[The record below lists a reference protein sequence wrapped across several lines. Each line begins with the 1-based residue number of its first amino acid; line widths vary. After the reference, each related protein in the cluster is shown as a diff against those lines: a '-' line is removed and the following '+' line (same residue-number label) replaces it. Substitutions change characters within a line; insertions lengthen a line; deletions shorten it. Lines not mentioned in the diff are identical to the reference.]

1 MTIECAFFG
10 SLVRDAEAKTSKAGK
25 KYLRFNIRTG
35 DGDTAQFINTTV
47 FDPEAIADADRLAKG
62 VRVYI
67 EGRLSLDTWTGQDG
81 VARHGLSATVWHCRL
96 SHIGRNRPTRQDQ
109 QKQSDPPA
117 SDRGCAARNDYGPN
131 GGGSAYLNDEIP
143 FAPEVR

>member
-25 KYLRFNIRTG
+25 KYLRLNVRTG

-47 FDPEAIADADRLAKG
+47 FDAEAIADANRLVKG

-81 VARHGLSATVWHCRL
+81 VARHGLSATVRHCRL
-96 SHIGRNRPTRQDQ
+96 SQIGRNRPTIGDPRR
-109 QKQSDPPA
+109 QSDPRA
-117 SDRGCAARNDYGPN
+117 SGPERAARNDYGPN
-131 GGGSAYLNDEIP
+131 GGGSADLNDEIP